1 MRMRRGSLLAVA
13 GITTSLALTCC
24 TPGPTAEQ
32 ATSTAAMSGSAP
44 ASSPGQTVE
53 AAPTTSIIKDG
64 HEVIAED
71 LEAPWSVV
79 FREQTALISER
90 DSGRI
95 LELGENGATR
105 EIGVI
110 PGVVHG
116 GEGGLLGLAMRGTDQ
131 LYAYSTGADGNRIQR
146 FDLIGKPGSLALGG
160 VTTLLDGIPAGTNH
174 NGGRLGF
181 GPDKMLYATT
191 GDTGDRSLAQD
202 RESLGGKILRMEP
215 DGGIPASN
223 PFDDSY
229 VYSYGHRNPQ
239 GLAWDAVG
247 TLYATE
253 FGQSTWDELN
263 VITAGANYGW
273 PAVEGIADEEG
284 FTDPVQQWEPAE
296 ASPSGMAITA
306 GAIFIANLRGAALR
320 VVPVAEDGT
329 SNEHFVGQFGRLRQA
344 VLAPDGDLWFL
355 TNNTDGRGSPGPED
369 DQIISVGI
377 RGS

>member
-1 MRMRRGSLLAVA
+1 MHVPRGSLLAVTGFVA
-13 GITTSLALTCC
+13 SLALTCC
-24 TPGPTAEQ
+24 TAGPPTDESAPPAPGQ
-32 ATSTAAMSGSAP
+32 GSAP
-44 ASSPGQTVE
+44 AGSSIRPAE
-53 AAPTTSIIKDG
+53 AAPTLSVLKDDP
-64 HEVIAED
+64 EVVAED

-79 FREQTALISER
+79 FREKTALISER

-95 LELGENGATR
+95 LELGEDSETR
-105 EIGVI
+105 EIGVV

-116 GEGGLLGLAMRGTDQ
+116 GEGGLLGLAMRGTEQ
-131 LYAYSTGADGNRIQR
+131 LYAYSTGAEGNRIQR
-146 FDLIGKPGSLALGG
+146 FELIGQPGSLALGS
-160 VTTLLDGIPAGTNH
+160 VETLLDGIPAGTNH

-202 RESLGGKILRMEP
+202 RDSLGGKILRMEP
-215 DGGIPASN
+215 DGGIPDSN
-223 PFDDSY
+223 PFEDSY
-229 VYSYGHRNPQ
+229 VYSLGHRNPQ

-273 PAVEGIADEEG
+273 PTVEGIADEDA
-284 FTDPVQQWEPAE
+284 FTDPVQQWPPAE
-296 ASPSGMAITA
+296 ASPSGMTITA

-320 VVPVAEDGT
+320 MVPVFEDGT
-329 SNEHFVGQFGRLRQA
+329 STEHYVGQFGRLRQ
-344 VLAPDGDLWFL
+344 VTTAPDGDLWIL

-369 DQIISVGI
+369 DQILRVGV

>member
-1 MRMRRGSLLAVA
+1 MQVHRGSLLTIL
-13 GITTSLALTCC
+13 GITTSVALAGCA
-24 TPGPTAEQ
+24 PGPATETPSSTGTADGSVKAGSPDQ
-32 ATSTAAMSGSAP
+32 STAAAP
-44 ASSPGQTVE
+44 P
-53 AAPTTSIIKDG
+53 TSIITDG
-64 HEVIAED
+64 HRVVAEH

-79 FREQTALISER
+79 FRDKTALISER

-105 EIGVI
+105 EIGVV

-116 GEGGLLGLAMRGTDQ
+116 GEGGLLGLAIRGTEQ

-146 FDLIGKPGSLALGG
+146 FQLIGKPGALALGRA
-160 VTTLLDGIPAGTNH
+160 TTLIDEIPAGSNH

-191 GDTGDRSLAQD
+191 GDSGDRSLAQD

-253 FGQSTWDELN
+253 FGQNTWDELN

-329 SNEHFVGQFGRLRQA
+329 SSEHYVGQFGRLRQA

-369 DQIISVGI
+369 DQILSVEI